1 MGERVRHILHWRCT
15 ACAALYALYNPGNSD
30 IPLKV
35 GKYLGGVFLATLL
48 SNKVGKYLILDPS
61 SPHPCFLA
69 YIFSI
74 NHCISSH
81 PARAYFRILA
91 GRSRSM
97 GRIFQNHFIEGMRL
111 KGELVVCLHKL
122 NCQARVRIP
131 NQFWHS
137 KIPPKVYL
145 SIINHNIPYFILF
158 NL

>member
-1 MGERVRHILHWRCT
+1 MRHILHWLCT

-35 GKYLGGVFLATLL
+35 GKYLGGVFLATL

-69 YIFSI
+69 YVFPKIIVS
-74 NHCISSH
+74 
-81 PARAYFRILA
+81 ARAYFRILA

-97 GRIFQNHFIEGMRL
+97 DRIFQSHFIEGMRL
-111 KGELVVCLHKL
+111 KGELVVCLHKF

-131 NQFWHS
+131 NSDILKFS
-137 KIPPKVYL
+137 PKY
-145 SIINHNIPYFILF
+145 INQS
-158 NL
+158 